1 MNVNERFELI
11 SEVGEEIV
19 TEEELRDLLKKKE
32 HPLAY
37 DGFEPSGLAHVAFGV
52 YRGTNLKKMIRAGVR
67 FNLLLADWYA
77 WINEKMGGDL
87 EKIRKVGEYFEEVWR
102 AAGVPMEEVDV
113 LWASDLMDRD
123 YWKTV
128 LKVAKNHTLNR
139 TQRAL
144 TIAGRKA
151 AGKNPAAMVFYPSM
165 QAADI
170 FEMDVDIC
178 QLGMDQRKANMLAR
192 DVAEKLGREKP
203 VTVSHHILMG
213 LASEEGKMS
222 KSVPSSSIYVH
233 DTTEEIREKMEGAY
247 CPMGQIR
254 KNPVLDYTEHIVF
267 QNFDSITVE
276 RDDQY
281 GGDVSYG
288 SYPEVEEDYKNGDL
302 HPLDLKKTVAR
313 YLDELVEPI
322 RSHFLEDEDARE
334 LYEFVRDQEITR

>member
-1 MNVNERFELI
+1 MNIGERFDLI
-11 SEVGEEIV
+11 KEVGEEVV
-19 TEEELRDLLKKKE
+19 TEEELKDLLDEKE

-52 YRGTNLKKMIRAGVR
+52 YRATNLKKMIKAGVR

-87 EKIRKVGEYFEEVWR
+87 EKIRKVGEYFQEVWK
-102 AAGVPMEEVDV
+102 AAGVPMDKVNV
-113 LWASDLMDRD
+113 IWASELMDRD

-128 LKVAKNHTLNR
+128 LEVAKNHTLSR

-144 TIAGRKA
+144 TIAGREA
-151 AGKNPAAMVFYPSM
+151 AGENPTAMVFYPSM

-192 DVAEKLGREKP
+192 DVAEKIGRKKP

-213 LASEEGKMS
+213 LSSEDGKMS
-222 KSVPSSSIYVH
+222 KSVPSSAIYVH
-233 DTTEEIREKMEGAY
+233 DTKDEIMRKMKDAY
-247 CPMGQIR
+247 CPMEDV
-254 KNPVLDYTEHIVF
+254 KNNPVLDYTEHIIF
-267 QNFDSITVE
+267 QNFESITVE
-276 RDDQY
+276 RKDKY
-281 GGDVSYG
+281 GGDVTYESYG
-288 SYPEVEEDYKNGDL
+288 EVVDEYRKGEL

-313 YLDELVEPI
+313 YLDELVQPI
-322 RSHFLEDEDARE
+322 RKHFLEDEDARE
-334 LYEFVRDQEITR
+334 LYDFVKEQKITR